1 MRRFSW
7 SMVAAVAI
15 LMVAFPAH
23 AQTAAPVPAPAP
35 GQAPTQA
42 PAHTPA
48 QAAPQAP
55 SAEEAQFLKN
65 AEVFVR
71 KLFGWG
77 PDFQVKLGP
86 LSKAPAPDYYL
97 VPVQV
102 TFSGTSDTGVLYIS
116 KDGKIVV
123 RGEMFDT
130 SADPYAGNRALLR
143 LDGSPSRGPADA
155 RVTVVEFSDFQCPH
169 CRQLYENMKILLQ
182 HYPQIREV
190 FKDFPIVAVHPWAL
204 TAAIG
209 GHCAFVQSPDAFW
222 ALHDGLFENQ
232 ELISAADIWD
242 KLLEFAS
249 QPGIDKDAFKACM
262 ASPEAKQAIEA
273 SIAEGQSL
281 SVNSTPTVF
290 VNGRPVV
297 GGDPSAIQQYIDYE
311 LAIHQGTQSG
321 SQQPGQPAPTAKP
334 ATKPTA
340 KP

>member
-1 MRRFSW
+1 MQRISW
-7 SMVAAVAI
+7 ILAAAVAI
-15 LMVAFPAH
+15 MVVPFRVH
-23 AQTAAPVPAPAP
+23 AQSAASAPAP
-35 GQAPTQA
+35 PAAQA
-42 PAHTPA
+42 PAQP
-48 QAAPQAP
+48 AAPAP
-55 SAEEAQFLKN
+55 SPEEAQFLKN
-65 AEVFVR
+65 AEVFAR

-86 LSKAPAPDYYL
+86 LSKAPAPDYYI
-97 VPVQV
+97 VPVLV

-116 KDGKIVV
+116 KDGKTVI

-130 SADPYAGNRALLR
+130 SSDPFAGNRALLR

-155 RVTVVEFSDFQCPH
+155 RVTLVEFSDFECPH
-169 CRQLYENMKILLQ
+169 CRQLYENMKIILKQ
-182 HYPQIREV
+182 YPQIRVV
-190 FKDFPIVAVHPWAL
+190 FKDFPLVAAHPWAL

-242 KLLEFAS
+242 KLLEFVS
-249 QPGIDKDAFKACM
+249 QPGLDKDAFKACM
-262 ASPEAKQAIEA
+262 ASPEAKQAIA
-273 SIAEGQSL
+273 TSIAEGQAL

-311 LAIHQGTQSG
+311 LGLHQGAQSA
-321 SQQPGQPAPTAKP
+321 SPQPGQPAPASKPAAKP
-334 ATKPTA
+334 AA